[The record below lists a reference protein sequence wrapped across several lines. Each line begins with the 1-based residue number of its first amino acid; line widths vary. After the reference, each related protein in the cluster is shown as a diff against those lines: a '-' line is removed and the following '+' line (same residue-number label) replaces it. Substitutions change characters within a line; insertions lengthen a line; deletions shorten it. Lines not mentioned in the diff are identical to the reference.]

1 MSNNQFAS
9 FNPTTALSSIAHDP
23 LVTLSSN
30 CIRDF
35 FGPTV
40 QLVAD
45 CLQAQ
50 GGASTLAQII
60 NTIKTKLEER
70 GRTKE
75 RVEMIKV
82 TRLRTIS
89 SFGRPSANSIGAAL
103 LVLIQHSIVTYT
115 KTLTVIREKKKMI
128 YRYKFDP
135 DRARL
140 LPRYPRY
147 VEYTKKSMG
156 EIGAALIEELL
167 LQGRM
172 RTVDAVEQTVEQL
185 KQLKSPP
192 ASDRYTYREAVLGCF
207 GRLVQGGYIEEV
219 TEVKDDGGDA
229 GETEFH
235 GLDTLLGNEESKEK
249 VDSNDNPA
257 TVSLLQ
263 SGQYKSLQPSTVWKV
278 NIRMFHDS
286 LRAVSLGT
294 LVYEIYGQ
302 KVQFAGSMV
311 AAALKLAAYKEHA
324 EGDKNFES
332 QKLFSTE
339 NIQRYLSKPVFQDLE
354 KKPGGVNL
362 NMYKTLLELCKC
374 HHPQVVQQV
383 EVADGHPENAKFQIT
398 TSRLV
403 QFLQDRIAK
412 QIILDSHGEIAARVY
427 AILRAKGSLESD
439 TIAEIAMVPAKETR
453 EVLHR
458 LYREKY
464 IALFN
469 LNQGKQHNPTSMFYI
484 WSVSHARTLQ
494 HTTDSVCTALYNMRL
509 RRQHEVE
516 VGKEWIERQEHGAEE
531 ENESEIDK
539 LKFTQFCKGMERLD
553 RAALQ
558 LDETLM
564 VLKDY

>member
-1 MSNNQFAS
+1 M
-9 FNPTTALSSIAHDP
+9 
-23 LVTLSSN
+23 VK
-30 CIRDF
+30 
-35 FGPTV
+35 
-40 QLVAD
+40 VA
-45 CLQAQ
+45 
-50 GGASTLAQII
+50 
-60 NTIKTKLEER
+60 K
-70 GRTKE
+70 
-75 RVEMIKV
+75 
-82 TRLRTIS
+82 LRTAS

-115 KTLTVIREKKKMI
+115 KTTTVIREKKKEI

-156 EIGAALIEELL
+156 EIGAALVEELL

-219 TEVKDDGGDA
+219 KEVKDEADSEED

-235 GLDTLLGNEESKEK
+235 GLDTLIGKKEA
-249 VDSNDNPA
+249 DSNDDPA

-263 SGQYKSLQPSTVWKV
+263 TGQYKNLEPSAVWKV

-311 AAALKLAAYKEHA
+311 AAALKLAAFKEHA
-324 EGDKNFES
+324 EGEKNFEA
-332 QKLFSTE
+332 QKVFTTE
-339 NIQRYLSKPVFQDLE
+339 NIQRYLSKPVFQELE

-362 NMYKTLLELCKC
+362 NIYKTLIELCKYQN
-374 HHPQVVQQV
+374 PQVVQQV
-383 EVADGHPENAKFQIT
+383 EVADGHPEQAKFQIT
-398 TSRLV
+398 TTKLV

-412 QIILDSHGEIAARVY
+412 QVWF
-427 AILRAKGSLESD
+427 
-439 TIAEIAMVPAKETR
+439 
-453 EVLHR
+453 LH
-458 LYREKY
+458 
-464 IALFN
+464 
-469 LNQGKQHNPTSMFYI
+469 S
-484 WSVSHARTLQ
+484 
-494 HTTDSVCTALYNMRL
+494 
-509 RRQHEVE
+509 
-516 VGKEWIERQEHGAEE
+516 ER
-531 ENESEIDK
+531 
-539 LKFTQFCKGMERLD
+539 F
-553 RAALQ
+553 
-558 LDETLM
+558 
-564 VLKDY
+564 

>member
-1 MSNNQFAS
+1 MANNQFAS
-9 FNPTTALSSIAHDP
+9 FNPTTELASISHDP

-30 CIRDF
+30 CIRDY
-35 FGPTV
+35 FGSTV

-45 CLQAQ
+45 CLQAR
-50 GGASTLAQII
+50 GGASTLAQIT

-82 TRLRTIS
+82 TRLRTKT

-115 KTLTVIREKKKMI
+115 KTTTVIREKKKVI
-128 YRYKFDP
+128 YRYEFDP

-156 EIGAALIEELL
+156 ETGGALVEELL

-219 TEVKDDGGDA
+219 TEVKDDGGDI

-235 GLDTLLGNEESKEK
+235 GLETLSGNNKEEE
-249 VDSNDNPA
+249 VDGNDNPA

-263 SGQYKSLQPSTVWKV
+263 SGQYKSLKPSAVWKV
-278 NIRMFHDS
+278 NTRMFHDS

-302 KVQFAGSMV
+302 KVQYAGSMV

-362 NMYKTLLELCKC
+362 NMYKTLIELCK
-374 HHPQVVQQV
+374 HHNPQVVQQV
-383 EVADGHPENAKFQIT
+383 EVADGHPEDAKFQIT
-398 TSRLV
+398 TTKLV
-403 QFLQDRIAK
+403 RFLQDRIAK
-412 QIILDSHGEIAARVY
+412 QVCLCH
-427 AILRAKGSLESD
+427 LEFA
-439 TIAEIAMVPAKETR
+439 T
-453 EVLHR
+453 
-458 LYREKY
+458 
-464 IALFN
+464 
-469 LNQGKQHNPTSMFYI
+469 
-484 WSVSHARTLQ
+484 
-494 HTTDSVCTALYNMRL
+494 C
-509 RRQHEVE
+509 RR
-516 VGKEWIERQEHGAEE
+516 
-531 ENESEIDK
+531 
-539 LKFTQFCKGMERLD
+539 
-553 RAALQ
+553 
-558 LDETLM
+558 
-564 VLKDY
+564 